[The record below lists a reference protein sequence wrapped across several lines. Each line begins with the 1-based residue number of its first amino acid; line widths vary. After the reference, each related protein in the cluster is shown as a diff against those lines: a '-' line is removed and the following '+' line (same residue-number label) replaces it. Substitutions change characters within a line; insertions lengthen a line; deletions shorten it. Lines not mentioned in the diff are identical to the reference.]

1 MSQYERNHSRDLTF
15 NDWHRTVGVSPQTGK
30 SRCWFYDIDG
40 IEIRTPSSVETLT
53 PWYELRSGLKG
64 VAVYEV
70 KARGESLVAW
80 ETWQRQVTS
89 SVAEK
94 LGVPGLLIIYDRNEQ
109 PANYPHDAIRSFE
122 VHNLLTGACAV
133 LDDRKMREF
142 IIRLPRS
149 ARDMLQVSE
158 DEAA

>member
-15 NDWHRTVGVSPQTGK
+15 NDWHRTVGVNPQTGK

-40 IEIRTPSSVETLT
+40 IELRTSSSIETLT
-53 PWYELRSGLKG
+53 PWYELRGGLKG

-70 KARGESLVAW
+70 KARGESMVAW
-80 ETWQRQVTS
+80 QKWQRQATGDL
-89 SVAEK
+89 AEK

-109 PANYPHDAIRSFE
+109 SANYPHDAIRSFE
-122 VHNLLTGACAV
+122 VHNLLTGASAV

-149 ARDMLQVSE
+149 ANDMLRVPVG
-158 DEAA
+158 EAA